1 MNYLQIFAKGGK
13 IDTKAIKSEIARI
26 FMLEDSPEKV
36 EQLWQDAVNTY
47 GSEEGV
53 LSEIFKQVGE
63 NPSDES
69 VQQAMMNVLNY
80 TPMEESQIFKC
91 GGKLQQ
97 LVTKFGKGGGVDCGC
112 GGIKLNQQGGITGPF
127 NEIPKGYY
135 NENGVFL
142 GYENEPRTME
152 YINSRNNDRTWTV
165 THPTNLARF
174 NNTINQSRM
183 LWNPESLPEP
193 YNVSS
198 FTRLADGTITTLK
211 QNPSINRSNYV
222 ETKQEGGIVY
232 TDLPGYDVDTRLTRR
247 QARELA
253 RVNGMSENNEQF
265 AFAMANAMNAARAMG
280 LRGAEARQRAREMAA
295 GIKPTER
302 SIIDKPIQLNVS
314 APVLNAPAAI
324 TAPEQLAL
332 PETQRT
338 LDTLLDET
346 NSGLARSL
354 NAPRQRTTDS
364 KVTNTSQR
372 NTTNNN
378 LANQQRRYLN
388 DIAERATAN
397 PEWFWG
403 DDESANQA
411 RAYLYNLKGGTDLI
425 QQIYDNTPETLQQ
438 SINYKKLPHN
448 ISANRT
454 VANQQS
460 RTEQAG
466 RNVAKGAAV
475 LAGSLATAEAL
486 PYIINGA
493 PEVVNGVR
501 TWWNPVQSRVG
512 TYLHTIGEGSGERLA
527 ENATG
532 RIISRT
538 GVNTGRYASG
548 TDFAETIANNL
559 RMLKPVGFKQGG
571 QIEKAQNGYSVDTP
585 HSETVVSPPTRMTL
599 RTLPSANRE
608 QRDSIFTYS
617 FDPDYT
623 VRTVNV
629 TYDKNGKPSY
639 SMFRSD
645 KRNGKLISEEEFEGY
660 RNKWESLKNF
670 YINNPEFNQRSSYI
684 PFRAPIKLMK

>member
-112 GGIKLNQQGGITGPF
+112 SGIKLGQEGTYLEADTPVHAAAKAARRTVSVPWPGITRRRMGAVKDSNGGLHLYEIGDINGNTAQTAVSIPAPGDTIVNQSIATTHGWNHKVLPQESLDYEMVMQRIRPF
-127 NEIPKGYY
+127 IK
-135 NENGVFL
+135 NGV
-142 GYENEPRTME
+142 
-152 YINSRNNDRTWTV
+152 
-165 THPTNLARF
+165 
-174 NNTINQSRM
+174 
-183 LWNPESLPEP
+183 P
-193 YNVSS
+193 Y
-198 FTRLADGTITTLK
+198 
-211 QNPSINRSNYV
+211 
-222 ETKQEGGIVY
+222 KQEGGIVY
-232 TDLPGYDVDTRLTRR
+232 TDLPGHDVDTRLTRR

-253 RVNGMSENNEQF
+253 RANGMSENNEQF

-302 SIIDKPIQLNVS
+302 SIIDKPTELNVS
-314 APVLNAPAAI
+314 APVLNAPAVI
-324 TAPEQLAL
+324 TASEQLAL

-338 LDTLLDET
+338 LDTLLAET

-372 NTTNNN
+372 NTANNN

-466 RNVAKGAAV
+466 RNVAKGAAL
-475 LAGSLATAEAL
+475 LAGSLAAAEAL

-538 GVNTGRYASG
+538 GVNTGRYTSG

-571 QIEKAQNGYSVDTP
+571 QIEKGITK
-585 HSETVVSPPTRMTL
+585 TL
-599 RTLPSANRE
+599 
-608 QRDSIFTYS
+608 
-617 FDPDYT
+617 
-623 VRTVNV
+623 
-629 TYDKNGKPSY
+629 KCGGKT
-639 SMFRSD
+639 
-645 KRNGKLISEEEFEGY
+645 KK
-660 RNKWESLKNF
+660 K
-670 YINNPEFNQRSSYI
+670 
-684 PFRAPIKLMK
+684 